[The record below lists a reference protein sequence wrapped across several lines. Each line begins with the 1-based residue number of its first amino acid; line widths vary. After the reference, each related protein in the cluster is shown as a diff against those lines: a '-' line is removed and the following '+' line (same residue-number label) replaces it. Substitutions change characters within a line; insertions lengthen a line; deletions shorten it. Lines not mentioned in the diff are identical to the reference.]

1 MKTPLLL
8 PVLCASL
15 FGCATQATRE
25 NLRNCQW
32 EVASVK
38 MDTHTPQSY
47 QGSATVRIRN
57 VSKKTAILDSLWI
70 DVATPGGP
78 LAHLSHGR
86 TLEVAAGGSDSA
98 VIHFQAVPEAKQVGY
113 ARAMNIHIQYAH
125 AKAFFRQ
132 GGDGPAHG
140 MAIDGEIRRQ
150 FVLGRQLVPGRN
162 LAGDDVAFQGFGDLA
177 PQRGAGAARQ
187 FWDRHGS
194 FTF

>member
-8 PVLCASL
+8 SVLCISL

-98 VIHFQAVPEAKQVGY
+98 VIHFQAVPAQLGQRMMEMLFASPDSLSIKGQARVPLLWGMTHSNRPFQFKVPAAPILSTLSKMTMGARNQAPLPEATGS
-113 ARAMNIHIQYAH
+113 HT
-125 AKAFFRQ
+125 
-132 GGDGPAHG
+132 DTSS
-140 MAIDGEIRRQ
+140 IDE
-150 FVLGRQLVPGRN
+150 P
-162 LAGDDVAFQGFGDLA
+162 
-177 PQRGAGAARQ
+177 
-187 FWDRHGS
+187 
-194 FTF
+194 